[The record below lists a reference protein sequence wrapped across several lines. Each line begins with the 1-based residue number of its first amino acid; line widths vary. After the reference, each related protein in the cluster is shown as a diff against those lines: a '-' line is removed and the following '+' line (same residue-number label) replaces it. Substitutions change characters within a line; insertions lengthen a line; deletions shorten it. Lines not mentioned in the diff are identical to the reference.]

1 MSRFMS
7 LASKIINQ
15 QFIDTDV
22 KTRCAEAV
30 KTKSFTLYKMHDG
43 ENIKHWRDGSITMSS
58 GLAHLE
64 WMLHMK
70 KRKITGNDLG
80 LPF

>member
-1 MSRFMS
+1 MS

-15 QFIDTDV
+15 RFIDTDV
-22 KTRCAEAV
+22 KTRCIGSVA
-30 KTKSFTLYKMHDG
+30 TSSFTLYKMYDG
-43 ENIKHWRDGSITMSS
+43 ENVKHWKDGAITMSS
-58 GLAHLE
+58 GLPHLK

-70 KRKITGNDLG
+70 TRKLPENDMG

>member
-1 MSRFMS
+1 MS

-15 QFIDTDV
+15 RFIDTDV
-22 KTRCAEAV
+22 KTRCTDAV
-30 KTKSFTLYKMHDG
+30 KTKSFTMYKMFDG
-43 ENIKHWRDGSITMSS
+43 GNVKHWSDGSITISN
-58 GLAHLE
+58 GLSHLT

-70 KRKITGNDLG
+70 TRKLPENDLG

>member
-1 MSRFMS
+1 MS

-15 QFIDTDV
+15 RFIDTDV
-22 KTRCAEAV
+22 KTRCIGKVEKV
-30 KTKSFTLYKMHDG
+30 LFTLYKMHDG
-43 ENIKHWRDGSITMSS
+43 ESVKHWADGSITISS
-58 GLAHLE
+58 GLSHLR

-70 KRKITGNDLG
+70 TRKLPENDLG

>member
-1 MSRFMS
+1 MS

-15 QFIDTDV
+15 RFIDTDV
-22 KTRCAEAV
+22 KTRCVE
-30 KTKSFTLYKMHDG
+30 TIETISFTLYKMHDG
-43 ENIKHWRDGSITMSS
+43 ENVKHWRCGSITMSS
-58 GLAHLE
+58 GLSHLK

-70 KRKITGNDLG
+70 TRKLPENDLG

>member
-1 MSRFMS
+1 MS

-15 QFIDTDV
+15 RFIDTDV
-22 KTRCAEAV
+22 KTRCIGSV
-30 KTKSFTLYKMHDG
+30 TTNSFIMYAIHGG
-43 ENIKHWRDGSITMSS
+43 ENVKHWKDGSITMSS
-58 GLAHLE
+58 GLSYLR

-70 KRKITGNDLG
+70 TRKLPENDLG

>member
-1 MSRFMS
+1 MS

-15 QFIDTDV
+15 RFIDTDV
-22 KTRCAEAV
+22 KTRCIES
-30 KTKSFTLYKMHDG
+30 TETISFTFYKMYDG
-43 ENIKHWRDGSITMSS
+43 ENVKHWRDGSITMSS
-58 GLAHLE
+58 GLSHLK

-70 KRKITGNDLG
+70 ARKLPENDMG